1 MGMLVTN
8 QFSFPRIE
16 QCAAASGM
24 KIAPGH
30 STIASITIERGIQL
44 SSKNFNLFD
53 QKLNPEQIFQYFEY
67 IIHSSHPTTHSTP
80 PHPTVLLPHSTN
92 PKKKI
97 LHLAQI
103 EPIKPNKAL
112 LQARSIG
119 NAYITMGYDR
129 TQSPLIK
136 SNEAPGQRGRFSSA
150 VEHEK
155 KSWVREN
162 REPDNELRRGEMCSL
177 RGGKRRKIGA
187 ETLAPFNEQA
197 TIHFSVCIGS
207 RKHWSLLSLSLSP
220 FVQPS
225 IRDLFAKRGLCF
237 NTL

>member
-1 MGMLVTN
+1 MGMLVTD

-16 QCAAASGM
+16 RCAAASGM

-67 IIHSSHPTTHSTP
+67 LDKHSSHPTPSSFSHP
-80 PHPTVLLPHSTN
+80 PHQTVLLPHSTN

-177 RGGKRRKIGA
+177 RGGKAQNRCRNPRA
-187 ETLAPFNEQA
+187 
-197 TIHFSVCIGS
+197 V
-207 RKHWSLLSLSLSP
+207 
-220 FVQPS
+220 
-225 IRDLFAKRGLCF
+225 
-237 NTL
+237 